1 MQGDQILT
9 PESAAD
15 LQRQANEQD
24 RLTIWTVTWNSRDYP
39 NQATARPHLVG
50 PGSHNV
56 VTAVLLAESLDAVRE
71 LLPVGLTRMERMP
84 EDDPVIVEVW
94 L

>member
-9 PESAAD
+9 PDTAAD
-15 LQRQANEQD
+15 LQRKAYEQD

-50 PGSHNV
+50 AEGHNV
-56 VTAVLLAESLDAVRE
+56 ITAVLVADSLDALRE
-71 LLPVGLTRMERMP
+71 SLPVGLTRMERMP